1 MVLIIKH
8 EEIEGPGTLG
18 YFFNSTHW
26 EVETVELGNGGRLPS
41 LDRCEAIISMGG
53 PMNVYEE
60 DRFPFL
66 GLETEFLKGAIDKTI
81 PILGICLGAQLLAK
95 SMDAEVRK
103 AECEEIGWYNLKLT
117 KEARSDPLFKGLSSG
132 LEAFQWHEDTFDI
145 PPRGH
150 LLATSSNC
158 KNQAMRIGVA
168 AWGLQFHPEV
178 TLQMIEDWIDYYQP
192 GNFNRSNLID
202 GYLEKRDRYY
212 AQGQRLYQNFAGIIA
227 NGH

>member
-26 EVETVELGNGGRLPS
+26 RVETVELGNGGRL
-41 LDRCEAIISMGG
+41 
-53 PMNVYEE
+53 
-60 DRFPFL
+60 
-66 GLETEFLKGAIDKTI
+66 
-81 PILGICLGAQLLAK
+81 
-95 SMDAEVRK
+95 
-103 AECEEIGWYNLKLT
+103 
-117 KEARSDPLFKGLSSG
+117 
-132 LEAFQWHEDTFDI
+132 
-145 PPRGH
+145 
-150 LLATSSNC
+150 LATSSSC
-158 KNQAMRIGVA
+158 KNQAMRIGGA

-192 GNFNRSNLID
+192 GNLNKKNLID

-212 AQGQRLYQNFAGIIA
+212 AQGQHLYQNFADIIA